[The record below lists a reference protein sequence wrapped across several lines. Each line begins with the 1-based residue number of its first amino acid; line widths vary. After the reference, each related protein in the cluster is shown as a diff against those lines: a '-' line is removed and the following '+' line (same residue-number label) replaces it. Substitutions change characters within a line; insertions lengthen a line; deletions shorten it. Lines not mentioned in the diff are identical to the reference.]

1 MLRSKLRQ
9 QGPLLEGCPRH
20 VCTLA
25 AVSLTAANLPLL
37 SLNHVFPVFCLIP
50 CLLPLQVS
58 LRPIVDMEEELR
70 ARRQFQRA
78 GGNEAYESDSDE
90 EGAGGGRRV
99 QCAQQ

>member
-1 MLRSKLRQ
+1 ML
-9 QGPLLEGCPRH
+9 
-20 VCTLA
+20 
-25 AVSLTAANLPLL
+25 LL
-37 SLNHVFPVFCLIP
+37 SQVDSFPVVCSDHCLFT
-50 CLLPLQVS
+50 LQVS

>member
-1 MLRSKLRQ
+1 M
-9 QGPLLEGCPRH
+9 
-20 VCTLA
+20 LA
-25 AVSLTAANLPLL
+25 AVCPSAANLPLP
-37 SLNHVFPVFCLIP
+37 SQDYVFLTF